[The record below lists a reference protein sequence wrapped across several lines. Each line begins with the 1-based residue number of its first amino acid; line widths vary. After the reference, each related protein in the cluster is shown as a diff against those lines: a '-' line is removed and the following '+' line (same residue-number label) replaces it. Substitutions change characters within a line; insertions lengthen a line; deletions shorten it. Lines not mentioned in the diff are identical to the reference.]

1 MWVVVLLH
9 FLSSYHFTQFH
20 NPNFRV
26 PAQFSHGFIWNWW
39 ENPSPSAGLSSL
51 SRFFYCHNWGD
62 YARCSNTP
70 KNPTFLFIYK
80 YIVTHPKNITVTSH
94 YLRVIKLMFRIF
106 PSIFL
111 LAHIPL
117 SHAYP
122 MIFLQPLGWLV
133 LVRHLNESQHFRL
146 GVEQASDD
154 VRRSWGYHGENDG
167 IRGISGG

>member
-1 MWVVVLLH
+1 MGKPESIRWLIITFPV
-9 FLSSYHFTQFH
+9 
-20 NPNFRV
+20 
-26 PAQFSHGFIWNWW
+26 
-39 ENPSPSAGLSSL
+39 
-51 SRFFYCHNWGD
+51 FYCHNWGD
-62 YARCSNTP
+62 YTRCSNTP
-70 KNPTFLFIYK
+70 KNPTFLVIYK
-80 YIVTHPKNITVTSH
+80 YIYIVTHPKNITVTSH

-111 LAHIPL
+111 VAHIPL

-122 MIFLQPLGWLV
+122 MIFLHPLGWLV

-154 VRRSWGYHGENDG
+154 VRTSWGYHGENDG